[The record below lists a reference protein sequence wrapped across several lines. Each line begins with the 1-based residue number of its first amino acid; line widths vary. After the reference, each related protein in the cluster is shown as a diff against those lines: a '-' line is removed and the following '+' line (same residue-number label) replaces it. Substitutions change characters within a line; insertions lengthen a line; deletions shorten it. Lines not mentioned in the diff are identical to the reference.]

1 MGIFSNYAIK
11 QALPQFLKELETDNW
26 RSKFSTVEALGNMAF
41 CAPKQISGFLP
52 QIVKGLREV
61 LNDTHEKVHEAAIE
75 AIKKIGSVIKCPEIG
90 DMLEVIIKALA
101 NTNTHLNE
109 ALNLLLETSFAHA
122 IDAPSLSLL
131 VPLLDAGLTMH
142 DNQSKQMAATLMGNI
157 CSLTQDPQDLLPYM
171 SILVPAI
178 KQSLFDAI
186 PEIRASAAKALGRLS
201 KGLGREHSVEMLG
214 WLREH
219 MDKEAQSSSEKS
231 GAAQG
236 FAEMISSHG
245 KDYFET
251 YIA

>member
-1 MGIFSNYAIK
+1 
-11 QALPQFLKELETDNW
+11 
-26 RSKFSTVEALGNMAF
+26 
-41 CAPKQISGFLP
+41 
-52 QIVKGLREV
+52 VKGLREV

-109 ALNLLLETSFAHA
+109 ALNLILETSFAHA

-142 DNQSKQMAATLMGNI
+142 DNQSKQMAAQLMGNI

-171 SILVPAI
+171 SILLPAI
-178 KQSLFDAI
+178 KNSLFDAI

-201 KGLGREHSVEMLG
+201 SGLGIKESHSMLN

-219 MDKEAQSSSEKS
+219 LDKPNISSSEKS
-231 GAAQG
+231 GAA
-236 FAEMISSHG
+236 
-245 KDYFET
+245 
-251 YIA
+251 